1 MKNANAENKKPNSG
15 KIAGLTVLEVLFY
28 ILSLPLI
35 VILSA
40 VFCVKTYE
48 LVPYYSFWPFVGVIL
63 AGVLC
68 LVFVIV
74 VMCISLRKKS
84 KRSILMQTVSII
96 VAAVMLTSFIA
107 VMLDVILPDVL
118 AQLTSS
124 TLFYEDL
131 GNEDLTSEQAEFNAQ
146 LDRKFI
152 MLNLLN
158 GNYDPNIYYDDLKK
172 DRDVRTAATG
182 THASNI
188 YYYVA
193 TDDRAGYDEYYF
205 SDPFYKELYDF
216 IYENYVMTD
225 PEYALGVFDTSI
237 WAEAYRG
244 YYEGFGY
251 IARLAM
257 AHAITEEVYERSDFE
272 NLVKEG
278 MTNPRIAEL
287 YANNYASLKNDGY
300 LTYDDSMILYATSGR
315 MTVPVVIRLLLDQ
328 NYTYTD
334 GEKAYIENGEVVEP
348 EGTFYLELYEPEEV
362 IAVVE
367 ANAVDWNNDESK
379 GVLNKKVDGVNYGE
393 GAVIIP
399 VYDEGGKITGG
410 YIRAPRKWSIL
421 DMDGKNMDVAAISD
435 VVVDLGGLLGSL
447 GISIDSIKE
456 VVGDQLGDAIE
467 GLLGP
472 RTLGVLLQDVNFIIN
487 LALGMGEVQLV
498 DGILQAVTEVVMAAT
513 GGSGLYLNLC
523 VNDDGALEIA
533 ISPTNVEVGMHG
545 YQYMTWMES
554 NNLLFAVISVMSL
567 REWLYIFGAVSVLM
581 AFAAGMCREI
591 KSRVRKDIED
601 NAKKEEEES
610 AASDDAAGDSAYGG
624 EEESAAEAPAED
636 NVFPETP
643 AEDNVFPETPA
654 DTSPEPDVVL

>member
-48 LVPYYSFWPFVGVIL
+48 MVPYYSFWPFVGVIL

-96 VAAVMLTSFIA
+96 IAAVMLTSFIA

-131 GNEDLTSEQAEFNAQ
+131 SNEDLASEQAEFNAQ

-158 GNYDPNIYYDDLKK
+158 GNYDPNIYYDDLRNDSSITWNAASEIADQIRYYSQRNNYAAYEEYFFGDRPYYK
-172 DRDVRTAATG
+172 D
-182 THASNI
+182 
-188 YYYVA
+188 
-193 TDDRAGYDEYYF
+193 
-205 SDPFYKELYDF
+205 LYEF
-216 IYENYVMTD
+216 IFDNYIMTD
-225 PEYALGVFDTSI
+225 PEYALGVFANKRWDS
-237 WAEAYRG
+237 WATEITP
-244 YYEGFGY
+244 GFGY
-251 IARLAM
+251 IARM
-257 AHAITEEVYERSDFE
+257 AICHAIAEEVYERSDFE

-278 MTNPRIAEL
+278 MTNKRIAEL

-300 LTYDDSMILYATSGR
+300 LTYDDSMILFATSGR

-334 GEKAYIENGEVVEP
+334 GEKAYIENDEVVEP

-362 IAVVE
+362 IAAVE
-367 ANAVDWNNDESK
+367 ANAVEWNDDESK
-379 GVLNKKVDGVNYGE
+379 GVLIKKVDGVNYGE

-421 DMDGKNMDVAAISD
+421 DMDGKNMDVTAISD
-435 VVVDLGGLLGSL
+435 VVVDLGALITGLVGS
-447 GISIDSIKE
+447 GSSINI
-456 VVGDQLGDAIE
+456 GAIMNF
-467 GLLGP
+467 LKDLIGP
-472 RTLGVLLQDVNFIIN
+472 QTLAELLQN
-487 LALGMGEVQLV
+487 LDTVIPALIGMGEVNFVTQL
-498 DGILQAVTEVVMAAT
+498 LQAVTEVIMEAT

-523 VNDDGALEIA
+523 VNDAGDLEIS

-591 KSRVRKDIED
+591 KARVRKDIED

-610 AASDDAAGDSAYGG
+610 AASDDAAGDSTYGG
-624 EEESAAEAPAED
+624 EEERAAEA
-636 NVFPETP
+636 P